1 MKTTYGELPDEL
13 LVVYVDGLISKVFK
27 ILPMKEENFPTLS
40 VYIQSLLRELVG
52 ANELVEELQLN
63 QDFATLLNVL
73 QSLLNENN
81 IDNFRSDVF
90 KSISTIKRI
99 KSSLGGD
106 LA

>member
-1 MKTTYGELPDEL
+1 MKTVYGELPNEL
-13 LVVYVDGLISKVFK
+13 LVVYIDGLISKVFK

-106 LA
+106 LV